1 MCPGIPSKNHEK
13 YVKKLNYCESTQKG
27 YEEKILWKFAAVSG
41 ISHNA
46 LKPR

>member
-1 MCPGIPSKNHEK
+1 MKRVQVLSIIR
-13 YVKKLNYCESTQKG
+13 KG
-27 YEEKILWKFAAVSG
+27 YEEKILQKLAAVSG